1 MHFSTLTTSLIS
13 LFAIAT
19 ASPLN
24 TRQTT
29 TTPPARYYL
38 ETKVVNGNHKD
49 YGTNKTGL
57 FLYSYHTG
65 AGLGDAA
72 LSSNKSI
79 AWEGYLNGTQQLFT
93 TAGNN
98 IGPWPLSVSF
108 AQYTGMSEKTSTC
121 SLLTP
126 SAVWNPAMISI
137 ASQPSVGGF
146 FFNST
151 GLQFNYTGAGTNGWL
166 GTCIS
171 LLPMTFS

>member
-13 LFAIAT
+13 LFAIAS

-98 IGPWPLSVSF
+98 VGPWPLSVSF
-108 AQYTGMSEKTSTC
+108 AQYTGMVSPEWKCKLCKPLTVC
-121 SLLTP
+121 SVESSHDQHSISAFYRRFLLQLNRP
-126 SAVWNPAMISI
+126 PVQLHWCRYKRLARYVN
-137 ASQPSVGGF
+137 
-146 FFNST
+146 
-151 GLQFNYTGAGTNGWL
+151 
-166 GTCIS
+166 
-171 LLPMTFS
+171 